1 MQGLPMTNAPRVLLV
16 EDDPAI
22 ARTVCYALE
31 RDGIAVRHCLQLADA
46 RAQWQAQPPDAVLLD
61 VGLPDG
67 NGLDW
72 CRELRQAGCLEI
84 RRAADIIAAH
94 LGVSR
99 ATVYADAK

>member
-46 RAQWQAQPPDAVLLD
+46 RDRKSV
-61 VGLPDG
+61 V
-67 NGLDW
+67 
-72 CRELRQAGCLEI
+72 
-84 RRAADIIAAH
+84 
-94 LGVSR
+94 
-99 ATVYADAK
+99 